1 MDIQNE
7 IWRDAVGYEGLYEV
21 SNFGRVRSLNY
32 NHTGRVQ
39 VLKLKKGTHG
49 YLEVDLHGVKHK
61 YYRVHRLVAQAF
73 LPNPDNLPIV
83 NHKDEVKENN
93 FVFIKEDGSVD
104 FNKSNLEWC
113 DGPYNDNYG
122 TRNERISKAMT
133 NGKLAKRV
141 AQYTLDGKLVKIW
154 ESLSEIARQTG
165 WSKGNISQCCLG
177 KTYSQCYGFIWR
189 YID

>member
-1 MDIQNE
+1 MIE
-7 IWRDAVGYEGLYEV
+7 IWRDIIGYEGLYQV
-21 SNFGRVRSLNY
+21 SSWGRVRSLNY

-39 VLKLKKGTHG
+39 VMKLKKGTHG
-49 YLEVDLHGVKHK
+49 YFEICLHKGKSK
-61 YYRVHRLVAQAF
+61 KFYRVHRLVGMAF
-73 LPNPDNLPIV
+73 PDMVGWIEKVKGKPFAELVI
-83 NHKDEVKENN
+83 NHKDQNKENN
-93 FVFIKEDGSVD
+93 HV
-104 FNKSNLEWC
+104 SNLEWC
-113 DGPYNDNYG
+113 DEPYNDNYG

-165 WSKGNISQCCLG
+165 WSKGNIGQCCLG